1 MIQYPHNGD
10 IAVYGRCER
19 MSFAVLEEK
28 IGYVFTD
35 KGLLQR
41 ALTHS
46 SYVNE
51 AKEEG
56 VASNERLEF
65 LGDSVLGFICAGML
79 FREQDRFDEGGL
91 SKLRA
96 ALVCEASLA
105 KFAAEINLGEFIR
118 FSRSEELADGGH
130 RPSALADAFEALI
143 AAIYLD
149 GGIEQAKKFI
159 LPFLERGL
167 PDALSG
173 RLFKDAKTMLQ
184 EIVQQNKGE
193 HLTYRLLKAE
203 GPDHC
208 KVFTVA
214 VLLNSNCIG
223 QGTGRSKK
231 EAEQMAANEALKL
244 MGL

>member
-1 MIQYPHNGD
+1 MTQYPHFGD
-10 IAVYGRCER
+10 IAVYGRSER
-19 MSFAVLEEK
+19 MSLAVLEEK

-35 KGLLQR
+35 KRLLQR

-51 AKEEG
+51 AKEED

-79 FREQDRFDEGGL
+79 FLEQDRFDEGGL

-105 KFAAEINLGEFIR
+105 KFAGEIDLGKFIR

>member
-1 MIQYPHNGD
+1 MDY
-10 IAVYGRCER
+10 
-19 MSFAVLEEK
+19 SLLEQK
-28 IGYVFTD
+28 IGYTFKD
-35 KGLLQR
+35 KSLLIR

-51 AKEEG
+51 SKQSDT
-56 VASNERLEF
+56 VSNERLEF
-65 LGDSVLGFICAGML
+65 LGDSVLGFICAGLL
-79 FREQDRFDEGGL
+79 FMDQSRFDEGGL

-105 KFAAEINLGEFIR
+105 SFALEIDLGQFIR
-118 FSRSEELADGGH
+118 FSRSEELADGAH

-149 GGIEQAKKFI
+149 GGIDAARQFI
-159 LPFLERGL
+159 LPYLEEGL
-167 PDALSG
+167 PDAISG

-203 GPDHC
+203 GPDHK

-214 VLLNSNCIG
+214 VLLNSNVIG
-223 QGTGRSKK
+223 EGVGRSKK
-231 EAEQMAANEALKL
+231 EAEQKAANEALKL

>member
-1 MIQYPHNGD
+1 MPYLWEGCGKMNYS
-10 IAVYGRCER
+10 A
-19 MSFAVLEEK
+19 LEEK
-28 IGYVFTD
+28 IGYCFQD
-35 KGLLQR
+35 KALLQR

-56 VASNERLEF
+56 TVSNERLEF

-79 FREQDRFDEGGL
+79 FMDQNRFNEGSL

-105 KFAAEINLGEFIR
+105 KFALEIDLGEYIR
-118 FSRSEELADGGH
+118 FSRSEELSDGGH

-149 GGIEQAKKFI
+149 GGIEAAREFI
-159 LPFLERGL
+159 LPYLERGL
-167 PDALSG
+167 PDAISG

-184 EIVQQNKGE
+184 EIVQQNRGE

-203 GPDHC
+203 GPDHR
-208 KVFTVA
+208 KIFTVA

-223 QGTGRSKK
+223 TGTGRSKK

>member
-51 AKEEG
+51 AKVEG

-223 QGTGRSKK
+223 QGPGRSKK

>member
-1 MIQYPHNGD
+1 MEIGT
-10 IAVYGRCER
+10 
-19 MSFAVLEEK
+19 LEKK
-28 IGYVFTD
+28 IGYVFGD
-35 KGLLQR
+35 KTLLLR

-56 VASNERLEF
+56 TVSNERLEF

-79 FREQDRFDEGGL
+79 FMDQNRFNEGNL

-105 KFAAEINLGEFIR
+105 KFASEINLGDYIR

-149 GGIEQAKKFI
+149 GGIDAARNFI
-159 LPFLERGL
+159 LPYLEKGL
-167 PDALSG
+167 PDAISG

-184 EIVQQNKGE
+184 EVVQQNPGE
-193 HLTYRLLKAE
+193 HLSYRLLKTE

-208 KVFTVA
+208 KIFTVA

-223 QGTGRSKK
+223 QGVGRSKK

>member
-1 MIQYPHNGD
+1 MRLN
-10 IAVYGRCER
+10 A
-19 MSFAVLEEK
+19 LEEK
-28 IGYVFTD
+28 IGYVFRD
-35 KGLLQR
+35 KSLLRR

-51 AKEEG
+51 AKEDN
-56 VASNERLEF
+56 VVSNERLEF
-65 LGDSVLGFICAGML
+65 LGDSVLGFICAGLL
-79 FREQDRFDEGGL
+79 FCGQDRFDEGGL

-105 KFAAEINLGEFIR
+105 RFATEIELGNYIR
-118 FSRSEELADGGH
+118 FSRSEELADGGR

-149 GGIEQAKKFI
+149 GGIECAKNFI
-159 LPFLERGL
+159 VPFLERGL